1 MTVGHVVLVGLMGA
15 GKTTVG
21 RRVAKAL
28 DRPFVDCDE
37 AFVTST
43 GRTIAEVFATDGEPR
58 FRALEAELVAELLA
72 VPEPTV
78 VATGGGAVLDPRT
91 RAALRAADG
100 PLVVWLR
107 ADAAF
112 LAARAKDRAHRPLL
126 AGTDAREVLARLAV
140 ERDPLYAEVAD
151 EVLDV
156 ASFHEWGTQPKKAMA
171 ARITALVEA
180 RTGGHGSA
188 A

>member
-1 MTVGHVVLVGLMGA
+1 MTGGHVVLVGLMGA

-21 RRVAKAL
+21 RRAAKAL
-28 DRPFVDCDE
+28 HRPFVDCDE
-37 AFVTST
+37 AFVART
-43 GRTIAEVFATDGEPR
+43 GRTVAEVFATDGETG
-58 FRALEAELVAELLA
+58 FRTVEAELVAELLA
-72 VPEPTV
+72 VPEPMV

-91 RAALRAADG
+91 RAALTAPGG

-107 ADAAF
+107 ADPAF
-112 LAARAKDRAHRPLL
+112 LAGRAKDRAHRPLL
-126 AGTDAREVLARLAV
+126 AGADAGEVLARLAV

-171 ARITALVEA
+171 ARIAALVEA
-180 RTGGHGSA
+180 RTDDQGSA

>member
-15 GKTTVG
+15 GKTSVG

-28 DRPFVDCDE
+28 ARPFVDCDE
-37 AFVTST
+37 ALVART
-43 GRTIAEVFATDGEPR
+43 GRTIAEVFASDGETG
-58 FRALEAELVAELLA
+58 FRILEADLVADVLG
-72 VPEPTV
+72 VSEPLV
-78 VATGGGAVLDPRT
+78 IATGGGAVLDPRT
-91 RAALRAADG
+91 RARLVAPG

-107 ADAAF
+107 APPTF
-112 LAARAKDRAHRPLL
+112 LVGRVEERAHRPLL
-126 AGTDAREVLARLAV
+126 AGADAGDVLARLAA

-171 ARITALVEA
+171 ARIAAMVEA
-180 RTGGHGSA
+180 RAEEGGSA